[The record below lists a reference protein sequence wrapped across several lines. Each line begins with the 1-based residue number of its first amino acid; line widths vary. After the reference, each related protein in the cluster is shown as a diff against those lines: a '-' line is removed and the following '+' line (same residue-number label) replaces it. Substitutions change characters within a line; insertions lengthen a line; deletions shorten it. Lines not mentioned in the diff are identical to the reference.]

1 MLTAE
6 ISTCNRTITVKG
18 NLGPEQHEKEQQPN
32 QNLGEVNCC
41 RLLESST
48 GQYLSF

>member
-18 NLGPEQHEKEQQPN
+18 NLGPKQHEKEQQPN
-32 QNLGEVNCC
+32 QNFGEVLNVAV
-41 RLLESST
+41 
-48 GQYLSF
+48 Y